1 MRALTPAES
10 ERLREL
16 SGHGI
21 TVGLLEV
28 TATGL
33 KKSILDA
40 TRPLREFFREIGFHS
55 YEEQE
60 QGPENKVQKLVLLV
74 GSDGDLTPTTMSL
87 MRPRSGNGDPR
98 LWISNLSKV
107 CGAGDVIALYERSGS
122 MQIENISGRAA
133 VQSTSIPDGPA
144 QQQSHETI
152 LRAVLDRATGGS
164 DVASQP
170 NADDKILPVVHRAPG
185 VDESIKWLL
194 EDGDRAKMLFL
205 VGGPGAGK
213 SHAASFAVRGLEP
226 QSVESSELAER
237 VYLYSAGKRNL
248 RLINDATISSAEF
261 RDNPLANEIKR
272 ALLNGE
278 LLIVCVNRGV
288 LVEELATLGLSG
300 SGDEEP
306 ERAILRWIASAN
318 DYAEGLL
325 SEDEQEGGVIVT
337 SLDEGYLVTGS
348 ANLNDQILADLVT
361 VNLDACSLLEISP
374 KVELIEDHADA
385 AKVLVPKPYKLERF
399 RDRKKLANSD
409 MPAGELLSETIS
421 ALGSSAPYEASRNP
435 FAANIASLKS
445 EHVQSG
451 LLNVLRSAEVVTG
464 SNFTFRDMWGVISRV
479 LVGDAS
485 QQLGW
490 RDSVSTIDGLWDRAA
505 GPIDTFVSMQKLAS
519 YRYSQ
524 ALFGVG
530 NDFADD
536 IRSAGDPITRRMCM
550 VDPSRDSI
558 PGTLDWDIPSSGWST
573 PLSDAFAGP
582 VDSGSPLETLRRS
595 LSAEDPFRQIV
606 QAFDEELDRTY
617 VDVLEDSRLSERQR
631 AGFIAWYGRYLMR
644 LYALSNGVSAFRSEI
659 DEWTLAWSLAPSIPS
674 SLETCLRTLIR
685 PTRDKASQPAIPAL
699 ASRVEPIVGE
709 HVAPRIARTSG
720 TFELVTRR
728 EGDALLLGI
737 REAGRQSPWIPLD
750 FSLVRHA
757 MSCTGGSIGL
767 TEVADVTS
775 PRLER
780 FRSTQLLASGLVQ
793 SDYVVIA
800 GTKTYKLQLGG

>member
-1 MRALTPAES
+1 VRALAPAES

-40 TRPLREFFREIGFHS
+40 TKSLREFFRETGFHS

-60 QGPENKVQKLVLLV
+60 QGTESKVQKLVLLV

-98 LWISNLSKV
+98 LWISNLGKI
-107 CGAGDVIALYERSGS
+107 CGAGNVIALYERSGS
-122 MQIENISGRAA
+122 MQIENISS
-133 VQSTSIPDGPA
+133 QSAREPEPDSENQTPA
-144 QQQSHETI
+144 ELDASI
-152 LRAVLDRATGGS
+152 LRAILDRATGGS
-164 DVASQP
+164 DVASRP
-170 NADDKILPVVHRAPG
+170 SDDDELLPVVHRAPG
-185 VDESIKWLL
+185 VDESINWLL

-226 QSVESSELAER
+226 QSLESSELAER
-237 VYLYSAGKRNL
+237 VYLYSTGKRNL
-248 RLINDATISSAEF
+248 RLINDATISSDEF
-261 RDNPLANEIKR
+261 PVNPLANEIER
-272 ALLNGE
+272 ALSNGE

-288 LVEELATLGLSG
+288 LVEELAALGVNG
-300 SGDEEP
+300 VRAEEP
-306 ERAILRWIASAN
+306 VRAILRWIASAN
-318 DYAEGLL
+318 DYAESLL
-325 SEDEQEGGVIVT
+325 SDDEQEGGVIVT
-337 SLDEGYLVTGS
+337 SHNAGYLVTGS
-348 ANLNDQILADLVT
+348 ANLNDQTLADLVT
-361 VNLDACSLLEISP
+361 VNLDACSLLEVSP
-374 KVELIEDHADA
+374 SVSLVEDPATA
-385 AKVLVPKPYKLERF
+385 VKALVPEPYKLARF
-399 RDRKKLANSD
+399 RDRKKLANCD
-409 MPAGELLSETIS
+409 MPAGELLLESIS
-421 ALGSSAPYEASRNP
+421 ALGSSASYQAPRNP
-435 FAANIASLKS
+435 FAANIASLRS
-445 EHVQSG
+445 AHIQSG
-451 LLNVLRSAEVVTG
+451 LLNVLRSAEVMTG

-490 RDSVSTIDGLWDRAA
+490 RDSVSTIDDLWDRTA

-519 YRYSQ
+519 YRFSQ

-530 NDFADD
+530 NDFAED
-536 IRSAGDPITRRMCM
+536 IRSAGDPITRRMSK

-558 PGTLDWDIPSSGWST
+558 PGILDWDIPASGWTT

-582 VDSGSPLETLRRS
+582 VVSGSPLETLGDS
-595 LSAEDPFRQIV
+595 LSAEDPFHEVV
-606 QAFDEELDRTY
+606 QEFDVELDRAY
-617 VDVLEDSRLSERQR
+617 VDALEDSRVSERQR

-659 DEWTLAWSLAPSIPS
+659 DEWTLAWTLAPSLPS
-674 SLETCLRTLIR
+674 SLEACLGTLIR
-685 PTRDKASQPAIPAL
+685 PARNKTSQPAIPAL

-720 TFELVTRR
+720 TFNLVTRR
-728 EGDALLLGI
+728 EGDSLLLSI
-737 REAGRQSPWIPLD
+737 EEAGRQSPWIPLD

-793 SDYVVIA
+793 SDYVVLA